1 MPIQQQSL
9 VEQHLGRWNPGDLA
23 FLTALTAR
31 DRHVR
36 LESVWQRR
44 ESCSSWPDEMQPC
57 CRVVLDF
64 EGVVGFKLDWGGA
77 AAQVMGF
84 EIEDISDRQW
94 ESIRFLV
101 NDWENDVIELSCAS
115 ITVVEVAPL
124 GLLRYA
130 RE

>member
-1 MPIQQQSL
+1 
-9 VEQHLGRWNPGDLA
+9 
-23 FLTALTAR
+23 
-31 DRHVR
+31 
-36 LESVWQRR
+36 
-44 ESCSSWPDEMQPC
+44 MQPC